1 MKNTQNPLEKKK
13 VFVVAGPTASG
24 KSDFAVELALK
35 ENGEVISVDS
45 RQMYKG
51 LDIGAGKITE
61 EEMRGV
67 PHHMLSVYDVIDED
81 VSVVTFIKDAR
92 SAIDDIFARGK
103 TPILCGG
110 GGQYMQA
117 ILYEKDFPKVEKNE
131 ELRKTLA
138 NFSTEE
144 LAQKLK
150 EKDEERF
157 KTIDTQNR
165 VRLIRALEIC
175 EAIGKVPTEEEL
187 SPRFDA
193 TIYLLEASP
202 EILKK
207 RIEIRLEKRL
217 HAGMVDEVR
226 SLLKSGVSAERLIS
240 LGLEYKY
247 CTLFITGTLTF
258 AEMKEQLKSKIW
270 QYAKRQTTWNKKYLE
285 NVTIVKLG

>member
-1 MKNTQNPLEKKK
+1 MNEENPKRK

-35 ENGEVISVDS
+35 ENGEVVSVDS
-45 RQMYKG
+45 RQMYKD

-67 PHHMLSVYDVIDED
+67 PHHMLSVYDVNDED
-81 VSVVTFIKDAR
+81 VSVVTFTKDALSR
-92 SAIDDIFARGK
+92 VGDIFARDK

-110 GGQYMQA
+110 GGQYLQA
-117 ILYEKDFPKVEKNE
+117 LLYEKDFPKVEKNE
-131 ELRKTLA
+131 ELRKILV

-217 HAGMVDEVR
+217 HTGMVDEVR

-258 AEMKEQLKSKIW
+258 AEMKERLKSKTW
-270 QYAKRQTTWNKKYLE
+270 HYAKRQTTWNKKYLE
-285 NVTIVKLG
+285 NVIVVKVE

>member
-13 VFVVAGPTASG
+13 VIVVAGPTASG

-35 ENGEVISVDS
+35 ENGEVVSVDS

-51 LDIGAGKITE
+51 LNIGAGKITE
-61 EEMRGV
+61 EEMKGA
-67 PHHMLSVYDVIDED
+67 PHHMLNVYDVNDEN
-81 VSVVTFIKDAR
+81 VSVVTFTKDAR

-103 TPILCGG
+103 IPILCGG
-110 GGQYMQA
+110 GGQYLHA
-117 ILYEKDFPKVEKNE
+117 LLYEKDFPKVEKNE
-131 ELRKTLA
+131 GLRKILA

-150 EKDEERF
+150 EKDEHRF
-157 KTIDTQNR
+157 TTIDQNNR

-226 SLLKSGVSAERLIS
+226 GLLKSGVSAERLIS

-247 CTLFITGTLTF
+247 CSLFIQGTITF

-270 QYAKRQTTWNKKYLE
+270 QYAKRQTTWNKKYLQ
-285 NVTIVKLG
+285 NVIIVKVG

>member
-1 MKNTQNPLEKKK
+1 MNEENPKRK

-61 EEMRGV
+61 EEMKGV
-67 PHHMLSVYDVIDED
+67 PHHMLSIYDVNDED
-81 VSVVTFIKDAR
+81 VSVVTFTKDAL
-92 SAIDDIFARGK
+92 SAIDDIFARDK

-110 GGQYMQA
+110 GGQYLQA
-117 ILYEKDFPKVEKNE
+117 LLYEKDFPKVEKNE
-131 ELRKTLA
+131 ELRKILA

-217 HAGMVDEVR
+217 HIGMVDEVR

-247 CTLFITGTLTF
+247 CTLFIAGTLTF
-258 AEMKEQLKSKIW
+258 AEMKEEIKNKSW
-270 QYAKRQTTWNKKYLE
+270 HYAKRQTTWNKKYLE
-285 NVTIVKLG
+285 NVTIVKVG